1 MSRLSANG
9 KASHVK
15 HVMFIFTVFGAGGGG
30 IRIPH
35 HVKDEMQG
43 VKYI

>member
-15 HVMFIFTVFGAGGGG
+15 HVMFIFTVFWGGGV
-30 IRIPH
+30 RILS